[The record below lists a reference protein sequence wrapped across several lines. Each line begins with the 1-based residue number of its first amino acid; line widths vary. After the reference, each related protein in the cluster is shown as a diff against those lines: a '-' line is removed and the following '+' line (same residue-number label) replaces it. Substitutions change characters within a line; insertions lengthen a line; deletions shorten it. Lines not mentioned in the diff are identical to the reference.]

1 MARKSREKA
10 GLIVRRNADGR
21 LAPVSAFDAET
32 LGRFPAGTEFNVTSR
47 TRRSSQQNRL
57 YWETLGRVVQATGR
71 YPTSEH
77 LHRAIKQTLGYVT
90 VNYTL
95 DGKPFVEVD
104 SVGFDAMG
112 QEDYQTFF
120 DAAMKLL
127 ADLIGSDPL
136 AFYAEAA

>member
-32 LGRFPAGTEFNVTSR
+32 LSRFPAGTQFNVTSR
-47 TRRSSQQNRL
+47 TRRSSPQNRL
-57 YWETLGRVVQATGR
+57 YWETLGRVVEATGC

-77 LHRAIKQTLGYVT
+77 LHRALKHSLGYVT
-90 VNYTL
+90 VYSDLRGN
-95 DGKPFVEVD
+95 PFIDVD
-104 SVGFDAMG
+104 SVAFDAMS
-112 QEDYQTFF
+112 QEAYQTYF
-120 DAAMKLL
+120 DKAMELL
-127 ADLIGSDPL
+127 NRLTGSDVL